1 MTKFYKIWHNQNM
14 KILRINIGLTQKQLG
29 QRVGVSQVYI
39 SKIENGDIDG
49 LTVAK
54 IIKLSKVL
62 NVSPTELFDKLIDRK
77 YERRLKLWQ

>member
-1 MTKFYKIWHNQNM
+1 M

-77 YERRLKLWQ
+77 YERRLKL